1 MGAEGEFAD
10 LAVQYMRVY
19 ALCSPVTTIIF
30 AVDNYLRICGF
41 IRGSMLMNIGM
52 SVLSGVLEFLFLGV
66 FHFGIWGAA
75 LATCSSMFIWCRY
88 RFYPLFPGKSA
99 APILQAAVQNGHGTA
114 DRRLWK
120 PQLLE
125 QYCGQGDV
133 YFDERDPGAPG
144 R

>member
-1 MGAEGEFAD
+1 MGRMGCCIG
-10 LAVQYMRVY
+10 L
-19 ALCSPVTTIIF
+19 LIIN
-30 AVDNYLRICGF
+30 DYLRY
-41 IRGSMLMNIGM
+41 
-52 SVLSGVLEFLFLGV
+52 
-66 FHFGIWGAA
+66 
-75 LATCSSMFIWCRY
+75 Y
-88 RFYPLFPGKSA
+88 RFYPLFPGKSV
-99 APILQAAVQNGHGTA
+99 APILQAAVQNGYGTA